1 MKVAEDSSQTKAFRH
16 MIATSGYAVGSGDG
30 QREREREAERR
41 VVTGAS
47 LVDSGM
53 IEF

>member
-1 MKVAEDSSQTKAFRH
+1 MQSVVVTDIE
-16 MIATSGYAVGSGDG
+16 I
-30 QREREREAERR
+30 EREAERR